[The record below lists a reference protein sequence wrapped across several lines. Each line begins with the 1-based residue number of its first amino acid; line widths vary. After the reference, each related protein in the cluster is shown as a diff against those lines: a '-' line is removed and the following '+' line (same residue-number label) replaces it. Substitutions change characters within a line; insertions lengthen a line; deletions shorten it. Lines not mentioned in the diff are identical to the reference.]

1 VLPRTRAPVAVRED
15 VAMHKVNLLNEG
27 ANVTELWGR
36 VTPLRFN
43 DYDVHVN
50 RIHGEYVWHSHADT
64 DDVFMV
70 LSGRMTVQLRTGDV
84 ELGPGDMFVVP
95 AGVEHCPKADV
106 ETVIMCIEPRGTA
119 PSGD

>member
-1 VLPRTRAPVAVRED
+1 VE
-15 VAMHKVNLLNEG
+15 KVNLLGE
-27 ANVTELWGR
+27 AAKVKELFGR

-50 RIHGEYVWHSHADT
+50 RILGEYVWHSHADT
-64 DDVFMV
+64 DDVLMV
-70 LSGRMTVQLRTGDV
+70 LSGHMTVQLRDRDV
-84 ELGPGDMFVVP
+84 ELDPGDMFIVP